1 MVEEQIHNESE
12 NLIQITKLSKGKTML
27 HNTSTNVTPN
37 NGSQNKLVS
46 ATEVAMM
53 KRKID
58 GANKTIISCN
68 KKIKLLEDKL
78 EKNGISLAE
87 KRIVR
92 SKIIALK
99 TKRYEAEQKRRN
111 NETECREIVQ
121 INNRIH
127 GAQLVSQ
134 RFEDKV
140 LFNFD
145 GYLRQWKQDFE
156 AIAKTD
162 DNLRD
167 LQLRLVELACE
178 DTRSEFNQTALALLD
193 KMDDKVTGK
202 LKYAKSLKPKF
213 LNSLHEFFEQHPAYL
228 PEPRVT
234 RYESTLLD
242 EEMEGENEDSL

>member
-1 MVEEQIHNESE
+1 MSIYNSNHIG
-12 NLIQITKLSKGKTML
+12 L
-27 HNTSTNVTPN
+27 PN

-140 LFNFD
+140 LFKYD
-145 GYLRQWKQDFE
+145 GYLNQWKQAFE
-156 AIAKTD
+156 AKAKTD

-167 LQLRLVELACE
+167 LQLKLVELTSG
-178 DTRSEFNQTALALLD
+178 DTRSEFNQMALTLLD

-234 RYESTLLD
+234 RFESTLLD
-242 EEMEGENEDSL
+242 DEMEVENEDNL